1 MYIYVRVY
9 TYIYSNILDF
19 TPTIKYA
26 TMAIFCR
33 VRLELLLDSLTD
45 TMIKLVKKMRS
56 SAEKRVDRYILQEV
70 KRVDGKFD
78 ILEKLA
84 VLNAKNP
91 KGIIDEKVYPV
102 VSQDKL
108 EAVIEDLQ
116 HRGSKWYQDQVR
128 EKRFCR
134 MCLSMSLESDIRK

>member
-1 MYIYVRVY
+1 MAFAP
-9 TYIYSNILDF
+9 SNILDF
-19 TPTIKYA
+19 ASTIKYA

-78 ILEKLA
+78 ILQKLA

-91 KGIIDEKVYPV
+91 KGIIEEKIYPV

-108 EAVIEDLQ
+108 EA
-116 HRGSKWYQDQVR
+116 SN
-128 EKRFCR
+128 
-134 MCLSMSLESDIRK
+134 